1 MSRSLLIVAVML
13 TGCAATSQD
22 LQARRHA
29 DNLTAAANEGYRV
42 VNKDGQTLFCA
53 TKPEIGS
60 HVVAGCLT
68 EAQWEQR
75 ELGVSRGSVW
85 TSSSGEGRTDGGSG
99 GPYIGH

>member
-1 MSRSLLIVAVML
+1 MMRSLLIVAVML
-13 TGCAATSQD
+13 AGCVTTQD

-29 DNLTAAANEGYRV
+29 DNLTAAAKEGYQV
-42 VNKDGQTLFCA
+42 ANKDGQTLFCP
-53 TKPEIGS
+53 TRPEIGS

-75 ELGVSRGSVW
+75 ELSVSRGSIW

-99 GPYIGH
+99 GPYVGH